1 MPATDFSKDFGPF
14 EGKTWLNT
22 AHQGA
27 LPRVAAAE
35 AREAIE
41 WKVNP
46 HLLTTDRFSDVP
58 LRVKRALARLIH
70 ASPDDIILG
79 NSASYGLHLL
89 ANGFPWQKGD
99 EVLLVQGDFPSVIL
113 PWLDLERRGVCVRC
127 VEPRGAVIDAKEVAG
142 YITPATRIFCTTWVH
157 SFTGHVVDVDALGE
171 VCRASGVKF
180 MLNTSQALGT
190 RPLDVAK
197 APVDAITNVGF
208 KWLCGPYGTGFCW
221 MRPELRESLQYNQN
235 YWLAM
240 QTADELGT
248 SGGELGLRDDLGAR
262 KYDVFGTANFFNFKP
277 WATSLEYVLEQGVD
291 CIAAHNDHL
300 VSGLVDG
307 LDRDKYHILS
317 PAKGPDRSTLVLI
330 SHQDRARNEGVY
342 HALRREEIYAAY
354 RRDNIRLAPHLYN
367 TDRDI
372 DRALTVLNEA

>member
-1 MPATDFSKDFGPF
+1 
-14 EGKTWLNT
+14 
-22 AHQGA
+22 
-27 LPRVAAAE
+27 
-35 AREAIE
+35 
-41 WKVNP
+41 
-46 HLLTTDRFSDVP
+46 
-58 LRVKRALARLIH
+58 
-70 ASPDDIILG
+70 
-79 NSASYGLHLL
+79 
-89 ANGFPWQKGD
+89 
-99 EVLLVQGDFPSVIL
+99 
-113 PWLDLERRGVCVRC
+113 
-127 VEPRGAVIDAKEVAG
+127 
-142 YITPATRIFCTTWVH
+142 
-157 SFTGHVVDVDALGE
+157 
-171 VCRASGVKF
+171 

-291 CIAAHNDHL
+291 CIAAHNNHL

-330 SHQDRARNEGVY
+330 SHQDRALNEGVY